1 MGCGASVPELELD
14 TIKPE
19 TASLTALRKKVK
31 KLRKEV
37 AKGGEVPT
45 EVLERFGT
53 LMTIKEELHAE
64 PKPGKKGYFD
74 VAIPL
79 ADIRKES
86 GRLQSLEGKAKEA
99 NILTE
104 AEQQA
109 LQARRGLL
117 DHGFERGRPSRA
129 H

>member
-1 MGCGASVPELELD
+1 
-14 TIKPE
+14 
-19 TASLTALRKKVK
+19 
-31 KLRKEV
+31 
-37 AKGGEVPT
+37 
-45 EVLERFGT
+45 
-53 LMTIKEELHAE
+53 MTIKEELHAE

-109 LQARRGLL
+109 LQCAAW
-117 DHGFERGRPSRA
+117 PSRSGGERQGRDA
-129 H
+129 RSRKQTVHIENVRLGTATARKGSS